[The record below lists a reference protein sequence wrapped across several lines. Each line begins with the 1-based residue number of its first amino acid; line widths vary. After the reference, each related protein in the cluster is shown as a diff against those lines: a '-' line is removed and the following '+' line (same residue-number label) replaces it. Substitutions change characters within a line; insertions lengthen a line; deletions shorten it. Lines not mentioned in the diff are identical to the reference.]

1 MTLPATGRKHLAR
14 LGIAFLVPSVLSLST
29 ALAEET
35 RAIDYTVS
43 GFGTVGLA
51 HSSERQADFTNSPF
65 LKKTGAGFSDDWS
78 AHVDSVLGVQV
89 AANINPQV
97 SAVLQVIS
105 QQRYDGTYT
114 PEVEWANVKYQF
126 NPDFNVRIGRTAM
139 PSLLV
144 SDYRYVGYST
154 PWVRAPMEIY
164 GVIPITKNDGA
175 DASYR
180 LYIGGAATTFQASYG
195 HSEIKN
201 DNGVAPILINNA
213 VGIFNTTEIGHAI
226 FHLAYQEADLTFPL
240 TNPLFDGFRQF
251 GPAGVAIADRYNAN
265 DRRIKLTA
273 LGAIYDR
280 DDWFVM
286 GEWSQLVSASFI
298 GAQTGWYVSGGYRMG
313 EFTPFAT
320 YAQSGKK
327 SNTTDPGLNPA
338 TLPPYLAGSVAVLNA
353 GLTSVLQGA
362 SGQTLSLGSRW
373 DFTRNVALKLQYDVA
388 KLNAESSGILTNK
401 QPGYQPGGAYNV
413 FSVALNFVF

>member
-78 AHVDSVLGVQV
+78 VHADSVFGVQV

-144 SDYRYVGYST
+144 SDYRYVSYST
-154 PWVRAPMEIY
+154 PWVRAPMDIY
-164 GVIPITKNDGA
+164 GLIPITKNDGA
-175 DASYR
+175 DVSYR
-180 LYIGGAATTFQASYG
+180 LHIGGAATTFQASYG
-195 HSEIKN
+195 QSEIKN
-201 DNGVAPILINNA
+201 DNGVAPTLIKNA
-213 VGIFNTTEIGHAI
+213 VGVFNNTEIGHAT
-226 FHLAYQEADLTFPL
+226 FHVAYQEADLSFPPIY
-240 TNPLFDGFRQF
+240 PLFDGFRQF
-251 GPAGVAIADRYNAN
+251 GPGGVAIADKYNAN

-273 LGAIYDR
+273 LGVIYDR

-286 GEWSQLVSASFI
+286 GEWSQLMSASFI
-298 GAQTGWYVSGGYRMG
+298 GTQTGWYVSGGYRVAR
-313 EFTPFAT
+313 FTPFVT
-320 YAQSGKK
+320 LAQSGKK
-327 SNTTDPGLNPA
+327 SNTTDPGLDPA
-338 TLPPYLAGSVAVLNA
+338 SLPPYLAGSVAVLNA
-353 GLTSVLQGA
+353 GLSSALQGA

-373 DFTRNVALKLQYDVA
+373 DFTRNTAIKLQYDAV
-388 KLNAESSGILTNK
+388 KLNAESSGILINK
-401 QPGYQPGGAYNV
+401 QPGYRPGGAYSV
-413 FSVALNFVF
+413 FSIALNFVF

>member
-1 MTLPATGRKHLAR
+1 MTLISTGRQQLAR
-14 LGIAFLVPSVLSLST
+14 LGIAFLALFVLGLST
-29 ALAEET
+29 TFAEET

-43 GFGTVGLA
+43 GFGTVGMA

-65 LKKTGAGFSDDWS
+65 IKKTGAGFSEDWS
-78 AHVDSVLGVQV
+78 ANVDSVFGVQLV
-89 AANINPQV
+89 ANFNSQV
-97 SAVLQVIS
+97 SAVVQVIS

-164 GVIPITKNDGA
+164 GIIPITKNDGA
-175 DASYR
+175 DATYR
-180 LYIGGAATTFQASYG
+180 LHIGGAASTFQASYG

-201 DNGVAPILINNA
+201 DNGVDPTLIKNA
-213 VGIFNTTEIGHAI
+213 VGIFNTTEVGHAI
-226 FHLAYQEADLTFPL
+226 FHFAYQEADLTFPL
-240 TNPLFDGFRQF
+240 TNPLFDGFSQF
-251 GPAGVAIADRYNAN
+251 GPAGVAISDRYNAN
-265 DRRIKLTA
+265 NRRIKLTA
-273 LGAIYDR
+273 LGAIYDI

-286 GEWSQLVSASFI
+286 GEWSQLVSDSFI

-313 EFTPFAT
+313 RFTPFAVL
-320 YAQSGKK
+320 AQSGKK
-327 SNTTDPGLNPA
+327 SNTNDPGLDPA
-338 TLPPYLAGSVAVLNA
+338 TLPPYLSGSVAALNA

-373 DFTRNVALKLQYDVA
+373 DFSRNVALKVQYDA
-388 KLNAESSGILTNK
+388 MKLNAESSGILTNK